1 MFNKANVVGIL
12 IKAKK
17 HGLVFFDGEIVFAVS
32 SWLWFDSSAV
42 CAFDVCGLCAVQWL
56 LLCLVSSIRGRRW
69 VCGLAKTNWR
79 DQKSLWGDEG
89 PVRTY
94 LQRFWINFEF
104 WISIKF
110 EFWIN
115 FEFWYFHVSG
125 TPTCLNSI
133 QNVGQQ
139 SACQRTHTGG
149 YQATIPLRRFKGNS
163 MPNRFAFFLTL
174 SKMSFLSLIITIS
187 AKIGQPCQF

>member
-17 HGLVFFDGEIVFAVS
+17 HGLIFFDGEIVFAVS

-104 WISIKF
+104 WH
-110 EFWIN
+110 
-115 FEFWYFHVSG
+115 FHVSG

-133 QNVGQQ
+133 QNAEQQ

-149 YQATIPLRRFKGNS
+149 YLCEIGPGN
-163 MPNRFAFFLTL
+163 N
-174 SKMSFLSLIITIS
+174 SLKTTQ
-187 AKIGQPCQF
+187 G